1 MEKRE
6 FEIMEPYPSDFDE
19 PKKEP
24 EEKSKFD
31 FSEEPATMLAVSPYL
46 EYIGERWHGPAR
58 AIEVLR
64 KRYKLTEDEQEKE
77 WIKKMAAILK
87 GESVPAAKP
96 GEAERWLDK
105 MIKDKRAQV
114 ADAQRQS
121 DSEMAET
128 YEEEERELEDLLRN
142 VKEGKW
148 NDIDIESS
156 QSPLLRCMQDAE
168 QTAAFHKEQGNKNVA
183 EKAEKKLQALRQIK
197 AMILR
202 SKK

>member
-1 MEKRE
+1 MEKKE

-19 PKKEP
+19 PKKEA
-24 EEKSKFD
+24 EEKPEFD
-31 FSEEPATMLAVSPYL
+31 FSEEPATMLAISPYL

-58 AIEVLR
+58 AIEALR
-64 KRYKLTEDEQEKE
+64 KRYKITEDEQEKE
-77 WIKKMAAILK
+77 WIKKMAVMLK
-87 GESVPAAKP
+87 GEAVPAAKT

-128 YEEEERELEDLLRN
+128 YEEEERELENLLRN

-148 NDIDIESS
+148 DDIDIESG

-168 QTAAFHKEQGNKNVA
+168 QTAAYHKEHGNKKVA
-183 EKAEKKLQALRQIK
+183 EQAEKKLRALGQIR
-197 AMILR
+197 AMIQR
-202 SKK
+202 KK